1 MLTSSSSVSLIR
13 KYGDEETF
21 RIFQACSIDA
31 IDYPVDGGTP
41 TLEALKKA
49 SVYSLSEDE
58 VLAKFRAIRE
68 IADRHNVIVG
78 QTHAIFGAFEPS
90 DTDEF
95 VDITIK
101 DILATHVLG
110 ARHTVVHPIIMP
122 GRVCNE
128 RKDENFEYNLKF
140 YRKLIPALEK
150 WNVKCAIENLFC
162 RGEDG
167 LIHSSECS
175 DPQEILDYISELG
188 SDNFCACAD
197 TGHFRLSG
205 KDTGITVGDSMRRLG
220 DALEVLHVQENDGID
235 DLHVVPFTLRN
246 VMDWEDIISALRE
259 IGYNGNMNF
268 EIMPFVKQFPDDLS
282 EAAMAHVGNV
292 TRYFAKRVG
301 E

>member
-1 MLTSSSSVSLIR
+1 MLTSSSSVTLIR
-13 KYGDEETF
+13 KYGNEETF
-21 RIFQACSIDA
+21 RIFQDCNIDA

-41 TLEALKKA
+41 TLESLKKA
-49 SVYSLSEDE
+49 SVYGLSEDE
-58 VLAKFRAIRE
+58 VASKFRAIRE

-101 DILATHVLG
+101 DIQATHVLG

-128 RKDENFEYNLKF
+128 KKDENFEYNLKF

-162 RGEDG
+162 REDG
-167 LIHSSECS
+167 ATRASECS
-175 DPQEILDYISELG
+175 DPQEILDYINELG

-197 TGHFRLSG
+197 TGHFALSA
-205 KDTGITVGDSMRRLG
+205 KDTGITVGDCIRRLG
-220 DALEVLHVQENDGID
+220 KSLEVLHVQENDGID
-235 DLHVVPFTLRN
+235 DLHVVPYTLRG
-246 VMDWEDIISALRE
+246 VMDWEDIIAALKE
-259 IGYNGNMNF
+259 IGYKGNMNF
-268 EIMPFVKQFPDDLS
+268 EIMPFVKQFPDALS
-282 EAAMAHVGNV
+282 EAAMSHVGKV
-292 TRYFAKRVG
+292 ARFFALRVG